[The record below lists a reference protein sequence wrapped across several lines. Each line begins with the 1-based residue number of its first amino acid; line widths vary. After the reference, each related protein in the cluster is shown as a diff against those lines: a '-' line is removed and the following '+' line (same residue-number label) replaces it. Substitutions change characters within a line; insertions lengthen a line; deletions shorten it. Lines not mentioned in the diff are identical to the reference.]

1 MDNLYKILKENREFL
16 EEDKDIFKRPF
27 FISNIDLKSDYEVLG
42 IVKGVALKSFDE
54 ITDFTDNFINLP
66 SVKDNI
72 ISKAHDEA
80 LLMMESA
87 AKALN
92 ADGIVGVSLK
102 TVDLMGEL
110 VEFFAYGTAVRKR

>member
-1 MDNLYKILKENREFL
+1 M
-16 EEDKDIFKRPF
+16 
-27 FISNIDLKSDYEVLG
+27 LG

-54 ITDFTDNFINLP
+54 ITNFTDNFINLP

-80 LLMMESA
+80 LLMMESE

-92 ADGIVGVSLK
+92 ADGIIGVSLK

-110 VEFFAYGTAVRKR
+110 VEFFAYGTAVRKK